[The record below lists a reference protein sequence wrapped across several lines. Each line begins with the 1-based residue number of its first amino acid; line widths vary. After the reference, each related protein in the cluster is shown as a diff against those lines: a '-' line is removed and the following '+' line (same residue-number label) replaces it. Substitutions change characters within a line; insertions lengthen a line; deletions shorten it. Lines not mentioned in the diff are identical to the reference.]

1 MNDFAQ
7 GTGLGLSICK
17 ALVEAQGGA
26 VGADSVEGVGS
37 TFWFTIPCE
46 AVLE

>member
-1 MNDFAQ
+1 MDARK
-7 GTGLGLSICK
+7 GMGIGLSICK

-26 VGADSVEGVGS
+26 VGADSAKGVGS
-37 TFWFTIPCE
+37 TFWFSIPCE